1 MMADSLVQSL
11 DRGMKIMGLLAD
23 RGPLSATAI
32 AAELGIHQSSA
43 SRLLSVLFDSGFVR
57 KPSYHRFALDYGA
70 LVFAGR
76 AMHCFPAIPAAASAC
91 NRVTRETGLNATVGI
106 LWQDRLLYLTRT
118 NADSSIVLIDNS
130 AFTIHES
137 SLGRYLAYERGREA
151 AVELFFRSMESK
163 ESGGAGRPGAASS
176 GGDGTGA
183 AADRPGDGDAEA
195 TGNRRAVDD
204 AGTGAAALRL
214 QAERLYE
221 NTREIIDRHG
231 FLYLENYGDNICN
244 GSMAF
249 QLDEHR
255 AAMAIFSPTRKEAP
269 GRIKELLEEAVD
281 SIGRR
286 GS

>member
-1 MMADSLVQSL
+1 MADSLVQSL

-57 KPSYHRFALDYGA
+57 KPSYHSFALDYGA

-91 NRVTRETGLNATVGI
+91 NRIARETGLNATVGM

-130 AFTIHES
+130 DFAIHES
-137 SLGRYLAYERGREA
+137 SLGRCLACERGREA
-151 AVELFFRSMESK
+151 SVELFIRSLGSAERADAGGTAPYG
-163 ESGGAGRPGAASS
+163 GGADRNN
-176 GGDGTGA
+176 GDGGTEVGA
-183 AADRPGDGDAEA
+183 YAESA
-195 TGNRRAVDD
+195 M
-204 AGTGAAALRL
+204 LRL
-214 QAERLYE
+214 QSEDLYRLTKE
-221 NTREIIDRHG
+221 NIDRHG
-231 FLYLENYGDNICN
+231 FLYLEDYGDNRCN
-244 GSMAF
+244 GAMAF

-269 GRIKELLEEAVD
+269 GRIKDLLEEAKHTMEHYEP
-281 SIGRR
+281 
-286 GS
+286 